1 MCKERFSRD
10 IEQILRDVM
19 AESRRLET
27 ILFQLEQ
34 GWSCELRSQLDSHS
48 LRLNTM
54 IKLTVL

>member
-19 AESRRLET
+19 AEYRRLET

-54 IKLTVL
+54 I